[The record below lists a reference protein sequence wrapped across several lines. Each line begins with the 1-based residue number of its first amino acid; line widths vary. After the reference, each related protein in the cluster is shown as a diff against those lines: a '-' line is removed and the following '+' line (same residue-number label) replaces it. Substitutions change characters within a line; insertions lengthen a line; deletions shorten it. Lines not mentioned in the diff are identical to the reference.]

1 MRRLEKC
8 HRYYTTYYSVNNNR
22 SQTLSNWDFMALTPQ
37 NRQHRRLQKVC
48 CS

>member
-8 HRYYTTYYSVNNNR
+8 HRYYTTY
-22 SQTLSNWDFMALTPQ
+22 LSNWDFMALTPQ